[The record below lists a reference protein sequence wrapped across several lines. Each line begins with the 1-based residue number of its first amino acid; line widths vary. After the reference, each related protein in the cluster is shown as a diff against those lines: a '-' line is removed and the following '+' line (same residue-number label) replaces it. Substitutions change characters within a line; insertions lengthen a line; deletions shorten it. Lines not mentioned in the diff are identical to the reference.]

1 MTSPTPQSDAPDPP
15 FWVDFG
21 FNLKYIFTIILLHF
35 GILFCVVFTSQAQWR
50 IRSFAAFW
58 IFCLFLLGR
67 ARPPIYA
74 TAALFAETIDQP
86 VNMSA
91 KEKILPCSIN
101 PIRDSRTPAM
111 RQEALETK
119 FEITSIEY
127 FDFSSNQ

>member
-1 MTSPTPQSDAPDPP
+1 LESFLASILQVKRNGGYAALLR
-15 FWVDFG
+15 FG
-21 FNLKYIFTIILLHF
+21 
-35 GILFCVVFTSQAQWR
+35 S
-50 IRSFAAFW
+50 
-58 IFCLFLLGR
+58 FCLFLL
-67 ARPPIYA
+67 

-127 FDFSSNQ
+127 CYFSSNQQLR